1 MKKKNKFDELI
12 RVVRRLRAPKGCPW
26 DRVQT
31 HATLKP
37 YMVEEVYEAL
47 EAIDSRDYRKL
58 AEELGDMLLH
68 IVMQAEMGREE
79 GKFTIDDVISS
90 ISAKMIR
97 RHPHVFSN
105 KKVKSVEEVWKRWE
119 EIKSKEVE
127 GSSDKVKGILE
138 SVPNALPALYR
149 ADKVQRRASRVGF
162 DWNNIAGAWDKVD
175 EEEKEILKLMGRSK
189 YQTSKPKVK
198 PKVKPR
204 TINKIKE
211 ELGDLLFAIVNVSR
225 KLDID
230 AEEALQ
236 NATSKF
242 MRRFKEIELHAKKSG
257 RHISKMTLPEMDAVW
272 NEIKKKEKR

>member
-1 MKKKNKFDELI
+1 MKKNKNKFDELI
-12 RVVRRLRAPKGCPW
+12 RIVRRLRAPNGCPW

-47 EAIDSRDYRKL
+47 EAIDSKDYKKL

-105 KKVKSVEEVWKRWE
+105 KKVRSVEEVWKRWE
-119 EIKSKEVE
+119 EIKGKEV
-127 GSSDKVKGILE
+127 SVKGEEYKGLLE
-138 SVPNALPALYR
+138 SIPNALPALYR

-198 PKVKPR
+198 PK
-204 TINKIKE
+204 TANKIKE
-211 ELGDLLFAIVNVSR
+211 EIGDLLFAIVNVSR

-242 MRRFKEIELHAKKSG
+242 MRRFKEIELHARKSG
-257 RHISKMTLPEMDAVW
+257 RHINKMTLPEMDAVW
-272 NEIKKKEKR
+272 NDIKKKEKR

>member
-1 MKKKNKFDELI
+1 MKKKNKFNELI
-12 RVVRRLRAPKGCPW
+12 RVVRRLRAPNGCPW

-47 EAIDSRDYRKL
+47 EAIDSKDYKKL

-79 GKFTIDDVISS
+79 KKFTIDDVIGS

-105 KKVKSVEEVWKRWE
+105 KKVKSVEEVWQKWE
-119 EIKSKEVE
+119 QIKGEEVKSKGE
-127 GSSDKVKGILE
+127 KHKGILE
-138 SVPNALPALYR
+138 SIPHALPALYR

-189 YQTSKPKVK
+189 YQTSKPKIK
-198 PKVKPR
+198 PKTV
-204 TINKIKE
+204 NKIKE
-211 ELGDLLFAIVNVSR
+211 EIGDLLFAIVNVSR

-230 AEEALQ
+230 AEESLQ

-242 MRRFKEIELHAKKSG
+242 MRRFKEIELHARKSG

-272 NEIKKKEKR
+272 NDIKKREIR